1 MKIKG
6 SNLGAM
12 PKNDKQKEGFESKR
26 DVGEHEIKKGRDRIW
41 ERSQKTRI
49 KTKGLNLGAMPKIPK

>member
-12 PKNDKQKEGFESKR
+12 TKKDKQKEEFESR
-26 DVGEHEIKKGRDRIW
+26 CDAREHEIKKEGCKFGRDPRKP
-41 ERSQKTRI
+41 ESKQRD
-49 KTKGLNLGAMPKIPK
+49 

>member
-26 DVGEHEIKKGRDRIW
+26 DVGEHEIKKEGIEFGRDPRKP
-41 ERSQKTRI
+41 ESKQRD
-49 KTKGLNLGAMPKIPK
+49 